1 MATLRTLATFA
12 SKVRSLPTNDR
23 KTRYAIDCEDGETGT
38 LSAAAAAA
46 GGVPEGL
53 VRKAIRRRRSVG
65 HT

>member
-1 MATLRTLATFA
+1 MATLRTFATFA

-38 LSAAAAAA
+38 LSAAAAA